1 MPPLGCA
8 SGGTAFSAWLI
19 IAILESA
26 PVLGLLTFLAG
37 WWPPAEVL
45 AVLLEAAE
53 VELLLT
59 SLAEKLPFVVLPV
72 VEKLFSEGDPVV
84 FVDAELV
91 VLLVPE
97 ELPEEVP
104 AILPTLVLVD
114 AVDVPDEFEPSLTAC
129 EPVA

>member
-1 MPPLGCA
+1 M
-8 SGGTAFSAWLI
+8 
-19 IAILESA
+19 
-26 PVLGLLTFLAG
+26 
-37 WWPPAEVL
+37 
-45 AVLLEAAE
+45 LEAAE

-59 SLAEKLPFVVLPV
+59 SLAEKLPFVVPPA
-72 VEKLFSEGDPVV
+72 VEKLFSEGDPVAANEVLPVV

-114 AVDVPDEFEPSLTAC
+114 AVDVPDEFEPSLTAY

>member
-1 MPPLGCA
+1 M
-8 SGGTAFSAWLI
+8 
-19 IAILESA
+19 
-26 PVLGLLTFLAG
+26 
-37 WWPPAEVL
+37 
-45 AVLLEAAE
+45 LEAAE

-59 SLAEKLPFVVLPV
+59 SLAEKLPFVVLPA
-72 VEKLFSEGDPVV
+72 VEKLFSEGDPVAANEVLPVV